1 MTYPDI
7 PSAIRPV
14 AHSDEIPVP
23 VFAGLNEINDDV
35 ISTTTSNTD
44 EDEPTDVF
52 QPSDAD
58 CDMPFLFSQAE
69 LNDLERNLY
78 LSKMS
83 AELLASRLK
92 EKGMLEPD
100 SSVSFYR
107 KRSRIVE

>member
-44 EDEPTDVF
+44 EDEATDF
-52 QPSDAD
+52 
-58 CDMPFLFSQAE
+58 FSHLMQIVICLSCLVR
-69 LNDLERNLY
+69 LN
-78 LSKMS
+78 
-83 AELLASRLK
+83 
-92 EKGMLEPD
+92 
-100 SSVSFYR
+100 
-107 KRSRIVE
+107 